1 MFMNCAREPI
11 VSSTPMTGQSGQLLV
26 GFSRLPPLASQ
37 YGSLC
42 SPSSCQELAK
52 AWQSHHREEDTL
64 LLVPSLDQVA
74 PGWDVD
80 LWNLGQSEDGCVCPL
95 ASALCYHIC
104 YPNPVPRS

>member
-1 MFMNCAREPI
+1 
-11 VSSTPMTGQSGQLLV
+11 MTGQSGQLLV

-64 LLVPSLDQVA
+64 LLVTSLDQVA
-74 PGWDVD
+74 PEWDVD

-95 ASALCYHIC
+95 ASALSVISVIQTLFLDPEAPLFSEH
-104 YPNPVPRS
+104 P